1 MQTSPYLI
9 RLKDTKTILSSAMPA
24 RVQRLKEILARQAEL
39 GVPVAELPAYY
50 LSDRY
55 GGSKDKSESRGGGR
69 KENNRNG
76 KRRLNADQGSGTAA
90 VSDPKE
96 ERSEPP
102 LKQVKIE
109 EPNPPTC
116 VEPSRE
122 SEPAGPGELETPKAE
137 ATEELDSEAAATNSG
152 GKGQDPSKKYTQV
165 CYFFKRGR
173 CKKGNRCEFLHDK
186 RSDRPKKPK
195 KDLAAA
201 ANNKRQPSLLAKL
214 LESDIRREKSY
225 LLQSFRFFVNN
236 MFLLEWPEKPLKFF
250 DWTDVEDQAN
260 SENEVARIDKKL
272 QEELEAVMEE
282 DSDEEE
288 DDQELEGLVIPSEE
302 QHGNGES
309 STQSDSAL

>member
-1 MQTSPYLI
+1 MQ
-9 RLKDTKTILSSAMPA
+9 A
-24 RVQRLKEILARQAEL
+24 RKARGELVDEDARKRRERLKEILARQAEL

-55 GGSKDKSESRGGGR
+55 GGSKDKNESGGGGR
-69 KENNRNG
+69 KDNNRNG

-90 VSDPKE
+90 ISDTKE
-96 ERSEPP
+96 KRSEPP

-109 EPNPPTC
+109 EPDPPTF
-116 VEPSRE
+116 VELAPTTRE
-122 SEPAGPGELETPKAE
+122 PEAGGPGELKIPKAE
-137 ATEELDSEAAATNSG
+137 PTDEPDSEAVAANAG
-152 GKGQDPSKKYTQV
+152 GKGQDSSKKYTQV

-186 RSDRPKKPK
+186 RSDRPKKTK

-214 LESDIRREKSY
+214 LESDIRREKSH

-250 DWTDVEDQAN
+250 DWTDVEDQAI

-272 QEELEAVMEE
+272 QEELEAVME
-282 DSDEEE
+282 DTDEEE
-288 DDQELEGLVIPSEE
+288 DDEE
-302 QHGNGES
+302 VGRVVTPREEEHGNGEPS
-309 STQSDSAL
+309 MQLEAAQ